1 MVGMEDNKID
11 WRIYGDIDLSKSCV
25 GEESSKEFWTIQ
37 GMILTDNIDLQNEKP
52 ILKSMDWSYF
62 DRNGFI
68 KYEHDV
74 NGPNPSTVIGIP
86 HVRKSLPNGEFL
98 TGVLMVRDEQDV
110 KKGLIKD
117 FARETASLI
126 KAVHH
131 HNELFPDKRRTVGFS
146 IEGKYLGKSNNEYWG
161 RPINVVVTPNAMGT
175 ETYAEMAKAHN
186 ADLIK
191 SLTTGSTYGVTDQ
204 TGGAAM
210 RKESIKE
217 DLVSITFDKPE
228 KRKTRGKNMKDE
240 KKVKDFLEEEELE
253 NEEIEDVDEKN
264 EKKEKGAEKSLQ
276 ESASLL
282 KSAANTFKGIVDSFK
297 KSVQPVVEPE
307 PEFVEP
313 EGEIVDITPFME
325 QVGTATSGLQKS
337 FGEFVD
343 NSEKRDIELAKA
355 LTYLADSNEA
365 LGNALVEMKT
375 ENETMKKSVED
386 ITKLLKAIGKSAPD
400 ISFLQLD
407 QEKTVDDNG
416 KAKLSKGETTDIL
429 FGLAK
434 DKKINFLEVTK
445 FEQTGKLPPSIAAF
459 PEFAN

>member
-1 MVGMEDNKID
+1 MDDNWKL
-11 WRIYGDIDLSKSCV
+11 YGELDLSKSCM
-25 GEESSKEFWTIQ
+25 GDEAQQDHWIIKGI
-37 GMILTDNIDLQNEKP
+37 ILTPNRDQQGEIPIVEK
-52 ILKSMDWSYF
+52 MDWSYF
-62 DRNGFI
+62 DRQGFI
-68 KYEHDV
+68 KFEHDPAGV
-74 NGPNPSTVIGIP
+74 PSPTNIIGVP
-86 HVRKSLPNGEFL
+86 HIRKAVDQGVYLEGRLLP
-98 TGVLMVRDEQDV
+98 RDEEDV
-110 KKGLIKD
+110 LKGLTKD
-117 FARETASLI
+117 YARETAALI
-126 KAVHH
+126 KALNK
-131 HNELFPDKRRTVGFS
+131 HNSEHPNQKRTPGFS
-146 IEGKYLGKSNNEYWG
+146 IEGKYLSKSSDGHYIGKV
-161 RPINVVVTPNAMGT
+161 INVAITANPQDIN
-175 ETYAEMAKAHN
+175 TYVEMAKSHN
-186 ADLIK
+186 ADMIK
-191 SLTTGSTYGVTDQ
+191 SMSTGSAYGVTDQ
-204 TGGAAM
+204 VGGAAM

-217 DLVSITFDKPE
+217 DLVSETFNKPK
-228 KRKTRGKNMKDE
+228 KRKSRGKKMSDKE
-240 KKVKDFLEEEELE
+240 KVKVEDFLED
-253 NEEIEDVDEKN
+253 EDMDEKTEDEDED
-264 EKKEKGAEKSLQ
+264 EKGEMKEKAAEKSLK
-276 ESASLL
+276 ESANLL
-282 KSAANTFKGIVDSFK
+282 KSAANGFKAIIDSFK
-297 KSVQPVVEPE
+297 KSAEPVMEEAAPMID
-307 PEFVEP
+307 P

-343 NSEKRDIELAKA
+343 NSEKRDVELAKA